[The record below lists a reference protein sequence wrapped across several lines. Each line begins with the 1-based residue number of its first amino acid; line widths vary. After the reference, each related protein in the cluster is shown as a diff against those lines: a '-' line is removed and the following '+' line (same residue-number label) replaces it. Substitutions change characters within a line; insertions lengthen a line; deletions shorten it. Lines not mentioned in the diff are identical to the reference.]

1 MSFNFSPKIVT
12 NGLILYYDP
21 ANTKSF
27 VSGSTSLYDLTTN
40 KYDGLLVN
48 GPVYSGVSMGSI
60 SLDLTDDKID
70 FPRLIDSTDG
80 TISVW
85 FRNNNEITS
94 ATTDTILFDFSSG
107 GTAQSV
113 FKATLG
119 NVFLASGRTELL
131 TIQLYSSTLSSIA
144 GAYEPDLLP
153 ITGNTIPV
161 AWHNLTIARDS
172 SGTRVYFD
180 NVLLGV
186 PSSPSS
192 NITIITTTT
201 NQFGRSQ
208 WYLNRIGFALGGL
221 VSTFK
226 IYNRA
231 LTTQEV
237 NRNYNALK
245 NRFGL

>member
-1 MSFNFSPKIVT
+1 MSFHFSPNIVT
-12 NGLILYYDP
+12 DGLILYYDP

-27 VSGSTSLYDLTTN
+27 VSGSTSLYDLTSN
-40 KYDGLLVN
+40 NYDGLLVN
-48 GPVYSGVSMGSI
+48 GPVYSAESKGSI

-94 ATTDTILFDFSSG
+94 ATTAANLFDFSSG
-107 GTAQSV
+107 GTGQSV
-113 FKATLG
+113 FKAVLG
-119 NVFLASGRTELL
+119 DTFGASGRTELL
-131 TIQLYSSTLSSIA
+131 AIQLYSTGSTIS
-144 GAYEPDLLP
+144 GAYEADLLP

-161 AWHNLTIARDS
+161 AWHNLTISRDS

-201 NQFGRSQ
+201 NQFSRSQ
-208 WYLNRIGFALGGL
+208 WNLNRIGFKLGGL

-231 LTTQEV
+231 LTTAEV